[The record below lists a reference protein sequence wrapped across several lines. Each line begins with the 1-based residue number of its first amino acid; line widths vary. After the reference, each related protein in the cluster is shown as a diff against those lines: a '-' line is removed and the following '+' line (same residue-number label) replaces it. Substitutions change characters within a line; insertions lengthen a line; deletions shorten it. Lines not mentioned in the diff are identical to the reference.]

1 MELSKVEQKQL
12 KKEQNL
18 AEKQQKLQ
26 QKLAE
31 KQQKLLE
38 KQLKTEQNLE
48 EKQQKLAEK
57 QQKLQQKL
65 AEKQQKLEQMQ
76 TEKLAESNNKRTACE
91 CNGFEWLLSVLLV
104 QPTVVDIPTLLQ
116 TINDSEKIQCEP
128 SDKILYVNNL
138 MKMIET
144 PKCAE
149 YVNKSIQNFR
159 TAVVQYHSCDNIE
172 YVLLPGKHAKAFPE
186 LNIINGN
193 IGDRKIMKAD
203 IYAKTTTGS
212 YFGYS
217 VKQTDDATKSNW
229 SLYRVFEKGG
239 MSEQQISELVQIKQ
253 DYFAGNGLIPKT
265 ESERKSARD
274 AGNYLLSGK
283 NNKNPYFEALR
294 QHIEVYKVIFKQTVI
309 ECLFC
314 GPLQYPMYEFNGS
327 TVVHLN
333 QVVPTMEDIV
343 FEEYLDY
350 YKLKNGNMRD
360 TAKIYYKLKVLDH
373 FYRVEVRF
381 KGELFTG
388 TSPQFL
394 IHEDVEIVV

>member
-1 MELSKVEQKQL
+1 MELSKKEQKAVEKQQKAEQKQV
-12 KKEQNL
+12 
-18 AEKQQKLQ
+18 EKQQKAEQKALEKQQKTEQKALEKEQKLQ
-26 QKLAE
+26 QKQVE
-31 KQQKLLE
+31 KEQKT
-38 KQLKTEQNLE
+38 TE
-48 EKQQKLAEK
+48 
-57 QQKLQQKL
+57 
-65 AEKQQKLEQMQ
+65 
-76 TEKLAESNNKRTACE
+76 NNNSKRTACE

-104 QPTVVDIPTLLQ
+104 QPTVIDIPTLLQ
-116 TINDSEKIQCEP
+116 TINDSEKIKCEE
-128 SDKILYVNNL
+128 SDKVLYVNNL

-159 TAVVQYHSCDNIE
+159 TEVVKFHSCDNIE
-172 YVLLPGKHAKAFPE
+172 YVLVPGKHAKAFPE
-186 LNIINGN
+186 INLINGN
-193 IGDRKIMKAD
+193 VEDRKIMKAD
-203 IYAKTTTGS
+203 IYAKTITGS

-229 SLYRVFEKGG
+229 SLYKVFEKGG
-239 MSEQQISELVQIKQ
+239 MTEQQILGLVQIKQ

-283 NNKNPYFEALR
+283 NNNNPYFEALR
-294 QHIEVYKVIFKQTVI
+294 QQIDVYKDVFKQTVI

-314 GPLQYPMYEFNGS
+314 GPLQYPMYEFNGT

-360 TAKIYYKLKVLDH
+360 TAKIYYKLKVLEH

-381 KGELFTG
+381 KGDLFTG

-394 IHEDVEIVV
+394 IHEDVEIIV